1 MDVVTQGKTKAG
13 TYRSKDLDLSRVLEP
28 CITSLQADSLAYNL
42 SALRVP
48 TRISC
53 QLAYAAKNR
62 LIGRDGSRLLLV
74 SRGL

>member
-13 TYRSKDLDLSRVLEP
+13 TYRSKDLDESFLEP